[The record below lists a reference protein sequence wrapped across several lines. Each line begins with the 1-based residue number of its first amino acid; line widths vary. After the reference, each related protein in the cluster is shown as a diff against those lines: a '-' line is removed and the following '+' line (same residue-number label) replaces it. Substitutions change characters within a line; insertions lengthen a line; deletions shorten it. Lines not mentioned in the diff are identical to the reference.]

1 MRGSAPLSDGGAAS
15 SSAERRRVVRR
26 ELERLEPAF
35 RIVAEDVLAL
45 STRIDLVAID
55 RRRRV
60 AAVTIAGAGRDGSEL
75 ATALAHRRW
84 LADHVPDWLKIAPD
98 LGFDPAAP
106 IRSLLVAPEFDAET
120 LAAAAVLP
128 DGWIELLRAIEAGRG
143 DDRRTWLE
151 PVPRPGSAPH
161 PPAGTDGRGARLPQ
175 FRSGLSPEDLSLSD
189 DERAHFD

>member
-1 MRGSAPLSDGGAAS
+1 MSDGGAAS
-15 SSAERRRVVRR
+15 SSAERRREVRR

-35 RIVAEDVLAL
+35 RVVAEDVLAL

-60 AAVTIAGAGRDGSEL
+60 AAVTIAGPGRDGSQL
-75 ATALAHRRW
+75 ASALAHRRW
-84 LADHVPDWLKIAPD
+84 LTDHVADWLKIAPD
-98 LGFDPAAP
+98 LGLDPAAP
-106 IRSLLVAPEFDAET
+106 IRSLLIAPEFDAET

-128 DGWIELLRAIEAGRG
+128 DGWIELLRAIEAGRD

-151 PVPRPGSAPH
+151 PVPCPGSRPATGQPAP
-161 PPAGTDGRGARLPQ
+161 TDGRGPRLPQ